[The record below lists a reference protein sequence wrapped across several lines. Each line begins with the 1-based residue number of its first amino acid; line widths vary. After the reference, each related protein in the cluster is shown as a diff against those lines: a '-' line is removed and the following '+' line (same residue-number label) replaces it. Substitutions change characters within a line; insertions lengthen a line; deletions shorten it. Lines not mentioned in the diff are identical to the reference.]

1 MTVSNHLIDDG
12 RGSEISVNCALCSHY
27 PAYCAGDSGA
37 AVLVILSPHP
47 QQQQP
52 TSDDWYLLSNT
63 KFATKLQFK
72 QRGGRIRF
80 LSFYINTVKLTNNME
95 SECLSACLQTF
106 PSGKPSQKMCIHHI
120 TVLMS
125 KSGNPKP
132 NSSLNKEGD
141 WDQRQCGAVLP
152 LLLSLS
158 LQPGPRRRRQGPE
171 FC

>member
-72 QRGGRIRF
+72 QRGRIGF